1 MSTLYVK
8 FTPPSPAPSQYK
20 IRYKK
25 TTDPSYT
32 ELVVVATAPT
42 PATEDFSITGVTSG
56 VNYNVEVQSY
66 CGDGVYS
73 AGFAIISNP
82 QTCVEWEA
90 DNLSG
95 PTKTLN
101 YVPCGSTLPT
111 AQSILSGG
119 SFTACAVGT
128 PTGTAG
134 LVITNSGIPC
144 TP

>member
-8 FTPPSPAPSQYK
+8 FTPPSPAPSNYK

-32 ELVVVATAPT
+32 EVLFTATTPT
-42 PATEDFSITGVTSG
+42 PATEDFSITGATSG

-66 CGDGVYS
+66 CGDGLYA

-82 QTCVEWEA
+82 QTCVNWQA
-90 DNLSG
+90 NNPSG
-95 PTKTLN
+95 PTKTLS
-101 YVPCGSTLPT
+101 YIPCGSTTPIT
-111 AQSILSGG
+111 QSVLSGA
-119 SFTACAVGT
+119 TVTVCATGT
-128 PTGTAG
+128 PTGAG
-134 LVITNSGIPC
+134 LVLTNTGTAC